1 MVCMRLFRTPTS
13 HNAYTEAA
21 AKEDPW
27 KRTLKSGLTPFLLYK
42 KSQRMQSVID
52 FLEKGAT
59 KQTLSRMIEK
69 TASLS
74 NDQHRKENTEPDRLL
89 VDLSGDPMRA

>member
-1 MVCMRLFRTPTS
+1 MRVVGGDMVCMRLFRTPTS

-52 FLEKGAT
+52 FLEKRAT
-59 KQTLSRMIEK
+59 KQLIV
-69 TASLS
+69 
-74 NDQHRKENTEPDRLL
+74 RKIDYHSISVQFYT
-89 VDLSGDPMRA
+89 